1 MNSNPD
7 CVCPW
12 TQNHNFYNSNFQT
25 MEILELSSKEMPIF
39 EIIEVIPFEKQFP
52 LCFCT
57 LKFEMGKDE
66 DGKFST

>member
-1 MNSNPD
+1 
-7 CVCPW
+7 
-12 TQNHNFYNSNFQT
+12 

-66 DGKFST
+66 DGKFSTKVNSNFYEESEFFTKAT

>member
-1 MNSNPD
+1 
-7 CVCPW
+7 
-12 TQNHNFYNSNFQT
+12 